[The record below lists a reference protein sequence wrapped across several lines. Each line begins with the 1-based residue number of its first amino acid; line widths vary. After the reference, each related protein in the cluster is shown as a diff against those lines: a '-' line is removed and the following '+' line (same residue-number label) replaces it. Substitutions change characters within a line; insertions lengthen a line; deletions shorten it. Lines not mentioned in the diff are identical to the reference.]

1 MYLISREAMLQSL
14 TNTILCCAGDHSGA
28 GGGAGRWGTEAEQL
42 SVHARRTQS
51 PREAAQ
57 RRQRRVAQV
66 TLASCHH
73 NPPPPPLMVASNG
86 LFLCPPLC
94 LLVRLHELT
103 TLPLSHSLHCFFVLF
118 FSHCMLLIF
127 LFLLCFHCFHIK

>member
-1 MYLISREAMLQSL
+1 MYLISREAMPQSL

-73 NPPPPPLMVASNG
+73 NPPPPSPDGRQQWTVS
-86 LFLCPPLC
+86 
-94 LLVRLHELT
+94 VSSS
-103 TLPLSHSLHCFFVLF
+103 LP
-118 FSHCMLLIF
+118 FS
-127 LFLLCFHCFHIK
+127 